1 MAARALVFDI
11 WQDIVRYSV
20 TYILLLFV
28 VMSAFSVIY
37 YSHVNRQTTSEL
49 HLAINQ
55 KFEEA
60 GIVIAFPQRD
70 VHLNTST
77 PLDVRILSPQSES

>member
-28 VMSAFSVIY
+28 VMSAFFGDLLQSLKPT
-37 YSHVNRQTTSEL
+37 N
-49 HLAINQ
+49 NQ
-55 KFEEA
+55 
-60 GIVIAFPQRD
+60 
-70 VHLNTST
+70 
-77 PLDVRILSPQSES
+77 